1 MSKKFIELTSENGMN
16 VLVNID
22 TIQTVL
28 LSGYDDAPSK
38 IVFND
43 GKEGWARESYDEV
56 KALIREAELA
66 ERRGK

>member
-1 MSKKFIELTSENGMN
+1 MSKKFIELTSANSMN

-28 LSGYDDAPSK
+28 LSGDDDAPSK

-56 KALIREAELA
+56 KALIREAEKRN
-66 ERRGK
+66 EH